1 MTTYATASKQLPNV
15 HQPDHYDALII
26 GGGPAGAC
34 AALRLLGMGH
44 KVALV
49 ERASFPRNQIG
60 ESLSPGIRNLMDY
73 LHAGHLLAE
82 PAYRHGLPA
91 RVIWE
96 TKAARTLEG
105 SHRGAGVMADRGR
118 LDAALLGLAVAR
130 GLHLFQPAAFTS
142 CIRKE
147 GRWHVPIPNRDRVLT
162 GTFILDARGRRGVT
176 TAQRILT
183 APPAVAVW
191 AHAPAAALPSETR
204 VEALA
209 GGWLWG
215 SPTSGGQSYRV
226 MAFTDPAALK
236 KTPPAAL
243 LRGLAAKSTLFKGAL
258 AGADWS
264 PAEACPVLQYCHAT
278 PWQDAYVRLG
288 ETAFALDP
296 LSSTGVEKAMRL
308 SLQAV
313 IAVNTVLQTGKT
325 QLAQA
330 FYEDRLT
337 ESVATH
343 TGWTRRYYAQAW
355 PGETHDFW
363 GVRGKPFPA
372 APSDSSPFGSLLA
385 ERLASAGAGEPA
397 AGPATGGIEV
407 QQCVAAL
414 WHQKPG
420 VSPDLTYPYATC
432 VADDCLQVKKG
443 IKPPR
448 LRREIVYLDGIEI
461 LPLLEV
467 VAASPTFGDLVYQ
480 WSARMTFAQAARLV
494 AWLWNLDIL
503 CVQQ

>member
-1 MTTYATASKQLPNV
+1 M

-26 GGGPAGAC
+26 GGGPAGTC

-49 ERASFPRNQIG
+49 ERASFPRSQIG

-73 LHAGHLLAE
+73 LQAGHLLAE

-96 TKAARTLEG
+96 TQAARTLEG

-147 GRWHVPIPNRDRVLT
+147 GRWQVQLPGRDRLLT
-162 GTFILDARGRRGVT
+162 GTFLLDARGRRGVT
-176 TAQRILT
+176 AAQRILT

-191 AHAPAAALPSETR
+191 AHVPAGALPPETR

-215 SPTSGGQSYRV
+215 SPTSGGHSYRV
-226 MAFTDPAALK
+226 MAFTDPAASK

-243 LRGLAAKSTLFKGAL
+243 LKGLVAEATLFKRAL
-258 AGADWS
+258 AGAAWS
-264 PAEACPVLQYCHAT
+264 PVEACPVLQYCHAT
-278 PWQDAYVRLG
+278 PWQEAYVRLG
-288 ETAFALDP
+288 EAAFTLDP
-296 LSSTGVEKAMRL
+296 LSSTGVEKAMRCT
-308 SLQAV
+308 LQAT
-313 IAVNTVLQTGKT
+313 IAVNTVLQTGQA

-363 GVRGKPFPA
+363 GMRGKPSPA
-372 APSDSSPFGSLLA
+372 MPSGSSPLHRLLA
-385 ERLASAGAGEPA
+385 ERLAAAVAGEPA
-397 AGPATGGIEV
+397 GEPATGGIEV
-407 QQCVAAL
+407 QKCVAAL

-432 VADDCLQVKKG
+432 VADDCLRVKKG
-443 IKPPR
+443 VKPPR
-448 LRREIVYLDGIEI
+448 LRREIVYLDGIEV
-461 LPLLEV
+461 LPLLAA
-467 VAASPTFGDLVYQ
+467 VAASPTFGDLLYH
-480 WSARMTFAQAARLV
+480 WSATMTFEQAARLV
-494 AWLWNLDIL
+494 AGLWNLDIL
-503 CVQQ
+503 CVQP

>member
-1 MTTYATASKQLPNV
+1 M

-34 AALRLLGMGH
+34 AALRLLRMGR

-49 ERASFPRNQIG
+49 ESASFPRDQIG

-73 LHAGHLLAE
+73 LEAGHLLAE

-96 TKAARTLEG
+96 TKAARPPEG

-142 CIRKE
+142 CVRQD
-147 GRWHVPIPNRDRVLT
+147 GRWHVPIPNPDRLLT
-162 GTFILDARGRRGVT
+162 GTFLLDARGRRGAT
-176 TAQRILT
+176 AAQRILT

-191 AHAPAAALPSETR
+191 AHAPAGAMPPETR

-243 LRGLAAKSTLFKGAL
+243 LKRMVAEATLFKRPL
-258 AGADWS
+258 AGAAWS
-264 PAEACPVLQYCHAT
+264 PVEACPVLQYCHAT

-296 LSSTGVEKAMRL
+296 LSSTGVEKAMRF

-313 IAVNTVLQTGKT
+313 IAVNTVLQTGQT
-325 QLAQA
+325 QIAQA
-330 FYEDRLT
+330 FYEERLT

-343 TGWTRRYYAQAW
+343 THWTRRYYAQAW

-363 GVRGKPFPA
+363 NVRGKPFPA
-372 APSDSSPFGSLLA
+372 IPSGSSPFRRLLA
-385 ERLASAGAGEPA
+385 ERLEAAGAGAPA
-397 AGPATGGIEV
+397 AEPATGGIEV

-432 VADDCLQVKKG
+432 VAGDCLQVKKG

-448 LRREIVYLDGIEI
+448 LQREIVYLDGIEV
-461 LPLLEV
+461 LPLLEA
-467 VAASPTFGDLVYQ
+467 VAASPTFGDLLYQ
-480 WSARMTFAQAARLV
+480 WSAKTSFAQAARLV
-494 AWLWNLDIL
+494 AGLWNLDIL